1 MRVYNGPQLGGGKY
15 IPMSQWRNMGFDGH
29 SVITNNPMLVNVSG
43 RDFRLQRGSPAIDA
57 GVADP
62 NAPARGL
69 CGYGAPSRA
78 GPLTSARTR
87 YR

>member
-1 MRVYNGPQLGGGKY
+1 MLVYNGPQLGGGKY

-62 NAPARGL
+62 NAPAVDYVGTVRPQGRAFDI
-69 CGYGAPSRA
+69 GAYE
-78 GPLTSARTR
+78 